1 MQLDHCC
8 VGLQNGSTAN
18 LVEQMADLDLS
29 RVMISLTAPRAD
41 GLSCVIC
48 GRNYIT
54 SNVPREAVGRSE
66 IGNQVF
72 ACAGDCVTEARKRQ
86 AG

>member
-1 MQLDHCC
+1 
-8 VGLQNGSTAN
+8 
-18 LVEQMADLDLS
+18 
-29 RVMISLTAPRAD
+29 MIGLTAPRAD

-54 SNVPREAVGRSE
+54 SSVPREAVGRSE
-66 IGNQVF
+66 VRSQVF
-72 ACAGDCVTEARKRQ
+72 ACTGACVDEAQRRQ